1 VRKSPDLNRRILLAL
16 CGGLAAV
23 TGRFAFANVVGP
35 DMQNF
40 NTTPDGLDFVTVQ
53 SSETLKAGYW
63 NFGLFLNQATG
74 ALPKF
79 PDDRSS
85 RPAGTYDDTLLGMDI
100 NVATGVTNRLTL
112 GISLPQILAQTVK
125 SNDGVVQ
132 GEFLKTGTTEI
143 RPMMKYHLTG
153 DSRGG
158 IAGIFSVGLNMV
170 EDNPYT
176 GLGAPPIMNFEIA
189 MDKSF
194 GPFAAGLNLGYR
206 HRTPGQQLTGAP
218 VEPLGSQ
225 WIASGA
231 ISALISPIK
240 SRLIAEVFGSLPVNS
255 TTNRSDRMM
264 SSAETLFGIKHMAT
278 DALALHAGVGR
289 ELTHGISS
297 PDFRV
302 YAGLN
307 YMMGPG
313 VEKEQKQAVLRR
325 KPVKKEKPVVA
336 DFIPEESDDLI
347 VSDSIPE
354 NVIPPMGEETFIVSN
369 VMFAFDRDN
378 LVTPGGRDIYA
389 NLLYT

>member
-85 RPAGTYDDTLLGMDI
+85 RPAGTYDDTLLSMDI

-194 GPFAAGLNLGYR
+194 GPFAAGVNLGYR

-255 TTNRSDRMM
+255 TTNRSDRMT
-264 SSAETLFGIKHMAT
+264 SSAETLLGIKQMAT
-278 DALALHAGVGR
+278 DALALHVGVGR
-289 ELTHGISS
+289 ELTHGIAS
-297 PDFRV
+297 PSYLCRLELHDGTRYGKRTKTVCFT
-302 YAGLN
+302 
-307 YMMGPG
+307 P
-313 VEKEQKQAVLRR
+313 KTSQKR
-325 KPVKKEKPVVA
+325 KA
-336 DFIPEESDDLI
+336 C
-347 VSDSIPE
+347 
-354 NVIPPMGEETFIVSN
+354 G
-369 VMFAFDRDN
+369 
-378 LVTPGGRDIYA
+378 
-389 NLLYT
+389 